1 MSDDLRPIVI
11 DFNEYSKDNLN
22 ESFLKMFGFVVKNI
36 LKYMFDDAPIP
47 VKVRGQP
54 TQVKSFVN
62 ALAQEKRFLDSYKQ
76 YGLDD
81 PRTLQDKS
89 ILTQAVRKFERATG
103 LKWPFK

>member
-1 MSDDLRPIVI
+1 MSDELQPIII
-11 DFNEYSKDNLN
+11 DFNELQKDNLN
-22 ESFLKMFGFVVKNI
+22 ESFLKMFGFAVKNI
-36 LKYMFDDAPIP
+36 LKYMFDDVHIP
-47 VKVRGQP
+47 VKVKGHP

-62 ALAQEKRFLDSYKQ
+62 TLAQEKRFLDSYKQ
-76 YGLDD
+76 FGLDD

>member
-1 MSDDLRPIVI
+1 MPDELQPIVI
-11 DFNEYSKDNLN
+11 DFNEYSKDTLN
-22 ESFLKMFGFVVKNI
+22 ESFLKMFGFAVKNI

-47 VKVRGQP
+47 VKVKGHPSQG
-54 TQVKSFVN
+54 KSFVN

-76 YGLDD
+76 FGLDD

-89 ILTQAVRKFERATG
+89 ILTQSVRKFERATG